1 MVSLQTRSGTE
12 HKKYIC
18 MLSFYSVVTYEEG
31 LPVQEGGRVM
41 SQQEKIDSLRAEFID

>member
-41 SQQEKIDSLRAEFID
+41 SQQE